1 MHGDITVDDSVE
13 PIIELG
19 DGFSDSDRITLSLTA
34 DPHPVWANIFDEQ
47 AAALFSQP
55 TLEQPV
61 LRGEKV
67 DLYATAGNL
76 QKSLDGVLIV
86 LQETNRI
93 WAPIGQELRDRTA
106 AIQAAVREAL
116 RRPDVNA

>member
-1 MHGDITVDDSVE
+1 MHQDVRVDDSIE

-19 DGFSDSDRITLSLTA
+19 EGFSDSDRITLSLTA
-34 DPHPVWANIFDEQ
+34 DPHPGWANIFDEQ
-47 AAALFSQP
+47 AAAHFSQP

-76 QKSLDGVLIV
+76 QQSLDGLLIV
-86 LQETNRI
+86 LKQTNQI
-93 WAPIGQELRDRTA
+93 WAPIGQELRERTA
-106 AIQAAVREAL
+106 AIQAAVRETL
-116 RRPDVNA
+116 RRPDQDD